1 VPAVT
6 IPGVGRVN
14 FPDGMPL
21 SEIQTAAAK
30 LAEGVGRD
38 PNTGKSDPNLA
49 ILDELMAG
57 TRPDVERTRRYPL
70 SLGPFGKVTLGGP
83 LASAAQSMSNVEGD
97 VSTPIVMGTMGSLAF
112 PPSAVASG
120 GSFAASLLGRFGPSV
135 LGSGVGGA
143 AGGALAESRDPDATA
158 GSIARAGLKSGAT
171 MAAAEAGGLALGGV
185 VNKLVAPNLGRY
197 ADPMK
202 PVRERIAG
210 SGLPQFLR
218 GSVSRLTEQLPTSG
232 RVGTAVQRTGSALA
246 SPLGGE
252 LLEAAVIPAAA
263 ALGGPTVAIPLWL
276 ARAALAPSV
285 LQKYLSRS
293 GLPPELVRTLS
304 RQATTTA
311 IRASALEEQR
321 K

>member
-1 VPAVT
+1 MAVVVAWRESVRT
-6 IPGVGRVN
+6 SSGGR
-14 FPDGMPL
+14 PL
-21 SEIQTAAAK
+21 R
-30 LAEGVGRD
+30 L
-38 PNTGKSDPNLA
+38 
-49 ILDELMAG
+49 
-57 TRPDVERTRRYPL
+57 RYFW
-70 SLGPFGKVTLGGP
+70 STLG
-83 LASAAQSMSNVEGD
+83 ASAARASHKGMATVG
-97 VSTPIVMGTMGSLAF
+97 
-112 PPSAVASG
+112 PPSA
-120 GSFAASLLGRFGPSV
+120 
-135 LGSGVGGA
+135 
-143 AGGALAESRDPDATA
+143 
-158 GSIARAGLKSGAT
+158 
-171 MAAAEAGGLALGGV
+171 AAAEAGGLALGGV

-218 GSVSRLTEQLPTSG
+218 GSVSRLTEQLPTGG
-232 RVGTAVQRTGSALA
+232 RVGVAVQRTGSALA

-276 ARAALAPSV
+276 ARAAFAPSV

-293 GLPPELVRTLS
+293 GLPSELVRTLS

-311 IRASALEEQR
+311 IRAGALEEQR